1 MSITPIE
8 AFLLGVRW
16 REDIHTH
23 EKRASAPRI
32 IAAFHEFDA
41 HPGVFT
47 EQADGVVGSIIPMT
61 DGTVVAT

>member
-1 MSITPIE
+1 MITPIE

-16 REDIHTH
+16 REDIHTN
-23 EKRASAPRI
+23 ERRASATRI

-41 HPGVFT
+41 HPGVFGD
-47 EQADGVVGSIIPMT
+47 QADGVIGSIVPLA

>member
-1 MSITPIE
+1 MSLTPME

-23 EKRASAPRI
+23 EKRASATRI
-32 IAAFHEFDA
+32 LEAFKEFDA
-41 HPGVFT
+41 HPGVFQD
-47 EQADGVVGSIIPMT
+47 QADGVVGSIIPLA